1 MRCSPTT
8 RQVKAGLFDELGVY
22 LNFNPS
28 TESCREQV
36 TRAEEL

>member
-8 RQVKAGLFDELGVY
+8 RQVKAGLSDEVGVY
-22 LNFNPS
+22 LNFDPS
-28 TESCREQV
+28 TESCRGQV